1 MTLNTSAMRRRGGAR
16 LLVLC
21 ALVIGSTAAC
31 HRRYSHG
38 RIPVDGATKHRWNAG
53 EQEAEEVG
61 KKIIP
66 VSADQGEP
74 DSLVPPEALKNALA
88 PVVPSERHGAG
99 DERLLSSID
108 REGHVISSDI
118 VAEIVLVKGSEYKS
132 ESDFRKGWIPIAIV
146 HRPPDQG
153 RQEVSYDK
161 LRLRP
166 VEYSWIFVRKRADST
181 WAGSIV
187 WLEGGVY
194 KQDTMFVTTEKMSY
208 AKPGKADSENVDLLE
223 PVIGARFVWQKNDE
237 TMWAYCGGK
246 CCSMRGIK

>member
-1 MTLNTSAMRRRGGAR
+1 MTLDTSAMMRWGGAR

-21 ALVIGSTAAC
+21 ALVIGSTTAC
-31 HRRYSHG
+31 DRRYSHG
-38 RIPVDGATKHRWNAG
+38 RIPVDRDTKRRWNAS
-53 EQEAEEVG
+53 ENEAEDVG
-61 KKIIP
+61 KQLIP
-66 VSADQGEP
+66 IPADDGKP
-74 DSLVPPEALKNALA
+74 DDLVPPEALKNALA

-99 DERLLSSID
+99 DKRLLSSI
-108 REGHVISSDI
+108 REGRAVSSDI

-132 ESDFRKGWIPIAIV
+132 ESDFRKGWIPIAIL
-146 HRPPDQG
+146 HRPPDEG
-153 RQEVSYDK
+153 RSVEIYTK

-166 VEYSWIFVRKRADST
+166 TETSWIFVRKRADAT

-187 WLEGGVY
+187 WLQGGVY
-194 KQDTMFVTTEKMSY
+194 KQDTMFVTTENMSY
-208 AKPGKADSENVDLLE
+208 SKQGKADSENTDLLE